1 MELVDSKKEKLSYN
15 QVLLGA
21 INNAKSSGQIPEDVS
36 MKDAAATI
44 IDEIQQKNVQTVQI
58 GNTIFLGV
66 RDEDKS
72 NMYVRVYNMDV
83 GRNVIDNMYNYGAYV
98 QKQGIKH
105 MSAQI
110 RNERLLPALRVL
122 QKRLEKLDTN
132 LEFVELE
139 NRDGHAMFLKFG
151 EEPLQEEAA

>member
-1 MELVDSKKEKLSYN
+1 MELKDSKKDKLSYN

-21 INNAKSSGQIPEDVS
+21 IGNAKSSGQMPENVT
-36 MKDAAATI
+36 MRDAMLKTI
-44 IDEIQQKNVQTVQI
+44 QEIQQKNVQTVQI
-58 GNTIFLGV
+58 GNSIFLGV
-66 RDEDKS
+66 RDEDRS

-110 RNERLLPALRVL
+110 RNERLLPALKVL
-122 QKRLEKLDTN
+122 QKRLKKLDTN
-132 LEFVELE
+132 LEFVNLE
-139 NRDGHAMFLKFG
+139 NRDGYGMFVKFG
-151 EEPLQEEAA
+151 KQPLQKEAA

>member
-1 MELVDSKKEKLSYN
+1 MELKDSKKEKLSYN
-15 QVLLGA
+15 QVLFGA
-21 INNAKSSGQIPEDVS
+21 IGNAKSSGQMPEDVS
-36 MKDAAATI
+36 MKDAVATVVQ
-44 IDEIQQKNVQTVQI
+44 EIGSKNVQTVQI
-58 GNTIFLGV
+58 GNSIFLGV
-66 RDEDKS
+66 RDENRS

-139 NRDGHAMFLKFG
+139 NRDGYGMFVKFG
-151 EEPLQEEAA
+151 KQPLQKEAA

>member
-1 MELVDSKKEKLSYN
+1 MELKDSKKDKLSYN
-15 QVLLGA
+15 QVLFGA
-21 INNAKSSGQIPEDVS
+21 IGNAKSSGQIPEDVT
-36 MKDAAATI
+36 MRDAMLKTI
-44 IDEIQQKNVQTVQI
+44 QEIQQKNVQTVQI
-58 GNTIFLGV
+58 GNSIFLGV
-66 RDEDKS
+66 RDEARS

-110 RNERLLPALRVL
+110 RNERLLPGLRVL
-122 QKRLEKLDTN
+122 QKRIEKLDTN

-139 NRDGHAMFLKFG
+139 NANGYGMFLKFG
-151 EEPLQEEAA
+151 KQPLRKEAA

>member
-1 MELVDSKKEKLSYN
+1 MELKDSKKEKLSYN

-21 INNAKSSGQIPEDVS
+21 INNAKSSGQMPEDVS

-66 RDEDKS
+66 RDEDRS

-151 EEPLQEEAA
+151 EEPLQEEVA